1 MKIKKM
7 MDDKMN
13 EEKEKIRM
21 EAVKEMEMQL
31 HEQFS
36 VNYNSTYS
44 TTIALFCSLLAV
56 LYGYG
61 HIYLNSNIEFAAN
74 PGEVYCDCTK
84 LYTLDALVYATIAAN
99 VVLAIM
105 KYICL
110 RQGVNQRL
118 EQFLVHAI
126 RTKYYNQDPT
136 EMVNPKI
143 YPFGYTPF
151 WKKGEKIVVGIY
163 GELITII
170 CALQILVMVGLLY
183 KLIWNIWL
191 YSELGFVANAFW
203 EIFFLVVIS
212 IICYG
217 QYHYVKKENLYE
229 KYKKRNLEYWCNKH
243 L

>member
-1 MKIKKM
+1 MIHDNENI
-7 MDDKMN
+7 MDDKIN

-61 HIYLNSNIEFAAN
+61 HVYLKSSIEFAAD
-74 PGEVYCDCTK
+74 PGEILQSSGYS
-84 LYTLDALVYATIAAN
+84 LDALIYATIAAN
-99 VVLAIM
+99 IVLAIM

-110 RQGVNQRL
+110 YQGVNQRL

-163 GELITII
+163 GELISII

-191 YSELGFVANAFW
+191 YSELGFVANAFL

-229 KYKKRNLEYWCNKH
+229 KYNKRNLEYRFNKC